1 MNPDNHSTTPLG
13 FYSATAL
20 VVASMIGAAVFTSA
34 GFSLAELKSRE
45 WVLVAWVVGGAIA
58 VCGAISYGALA
69 KSLRESG
76 GEYVYLA
83 RRVHPLAG
91 FLAGWVSLLAGFT
104 GALAYAATTFETYAA
119 PMLPWELPYG
129 TIAIA
134 IIALC
139 FVQHSLGVAG
149 GAWLQNAIVA
159 AKIVGLAA
167 LLVAGWYW
175 LGHRDPLEPLPA
187 PTFTWDQFGR
197 QLTYVYLAYSGFN
210 AAVYVTEEV
219 ENPQTTLPR
228 SMLIGTLLVM
238 VLYLAL
244 NALFVYAG
252 PFESLTHEDRR
263 GEIAA
268 VAMGLL
274 GGPMAELF
282 TRLLILTALVTSVS
296 ALTMSGPRVYAKMAA
311 DGLFPLPVPAA
322 GKAPWAAMLL
332 QAVLATVVVLT
343 AGLETQLGYL
353 GIVLMLCAAGAVT
366 TLFWVR
372 SEDPTERPTWW
383 QLAAAGLFVVAAL
396 VLAVLTFRRE
406 HYENEGNNVMLAVA
420 VTFVAGIVAYY
431 ALRWWHAA
439 RR

>member
-1 MNPDNHSTTPLG
+1 MSTENRSATPLG

-34 GFSLAELKSRE
+34 GFSLAALQSRE

-83 RRVHPLAG
+83 RRIHPLAG

-104 GALAYAATTFETYAA
+104 GPLAYAATTFELYAA
-119 PMLPWELPYG
+119 PMLPWKLPYG

-149 GAWLQNAIVA
+149 GAWLQNAIVGV
-159 AKIVGLAA
+159 KIVGLSA

-175 LGHRDPLEPLPA
+175 LGQHEPLAALPA
-187 PTFTWDQFGR
+187 PTFAWGDFAQ

-219 ENPQTTLPR
+219 RDPQTTLPR
-228 SMLIGTLLVM
+228 SMLGGTLLVL
-238 VLYLAL
+238 VLYMAL
-244 NALFVYAG
+244 NAVFVYSGPLEALAG
-252 PFESLTHEDRR
+252 QAD
-263 GEIAA
+263 IAA
-268 VAMGLL
+268 VAMKLL
-274 GGPMAELF
+274 GGPTAELC
-282 TRLLILTALVTSVS
+282 TRLLILTALASSVS

-311 DGLFPLPVPAA
+311 DRLFPLPVPAA

-332 QAVLATVVVLT
+332 QAVLAVAVVLT
-343 AGLETQLGYL
+343 AGLEEQLGYL
-353 GIVLMLCAAGAVT
+353 GIVLMLCAAGAVA

-372 SEDPTERPTWW
+372 TSDPTKRPAWW
-383 QLAAAGLFVVAAL
+383 QLVAAALFVIAAL
-396 VLAVLTFRRE
+396 VLAVLTFLR
-406 HYENEGNNVMLAVA
+406 NPADKVMIAAGVTLVSGVA
-420 VTFVAGIVAYY
+420 AYY
-431 ALRWWHAA
+431 AMRWWHGA
-439 RR
+439 RA